1 MTTAAAHVSPVI
13 HPADDVI
20 AVVDDARVDVTIGRL
35 RAAGFT
41 EADTHVFRMPD
52 GIGVVARAW
61 CRHSGVPAT
70 LAPRG
75 GIREGPDQV
84 AMTAMAIETSDRVQT
99 AAVSPVADALAR
111 LLADTYTLHLKTHGY
126 HWNVTG
132 PHSGSLHLLFEEQY
146 EELAEAAD
154 EIAER
159 IRALG
164 ATAPGSHREMTRLT
178 AIDDEEGVPDA
189 KEMICRLIGAH
200 ETVIRTAR
208 AVMHAAEQADESASL
223 DLATRRIS
231 VHETTLGMLRETEP
245 GGDDDD

>member
-1 MTTAAAHVSPVI
+1 MV
-13 HPADDVI
+13 
-20 AVVDDARVDVTIGRL
+20 
-35 RAAGFT
+35 
-41 EADTHVFRMPD
+41 
-52 GIGVVARAW
+52 
-61 CRHSGVPAT
+61 
-70 LAPRG
+70 
-75 GIREGPDQV
+75 
-84 AMTAMAIETSDRVQT
+84 IETSDRVQT
-99 AAVSPVADALAR
+99 AVVSPVADALAR
-111 LLADTYTLHLKTHGY
+111 LLADTYTLYLKTHGY

-132 PHSGSLHLLFEEQY
+132 RHSGSLHLLFEEQY
-146 EELAEAAD
+146 EELAEAVD

-159 IRALG
+159 IVALG

-178 AIDDEEGVPDA
+178 AIDDEEGVPDV

-208 AVMHAAEQADESASL
+208 AVMHAAEQADEPASL